1 MGVPIC
7 WKIHSTTDIYSYSKV
22 AKKILA
28 KELQTHLAAQIMGIF
43 LKFFL
48 CNHIY
53 EHFSVTVKIII
64 FYLNFRS
71 FYTNNCSPAIEPNH
85 LQQCRQPKYLHT
97 YLISIIITNYYF
109 PPPNLILLKSPFKTH
124 HPPPNILTLCFY
136 NVHTASTTY

>member
-1 MGVPIC
+1 MQHFLNIMKWLTAPRHSLNLSSAL
-7 WKIHSTTDIYSYSKV
+7 IHYSDEIFYF
-22 AKKILA
+22 
-28 KELQTHLAAQIMGIF
+28 AA
-43 LKFFL
+43 
-48 CNHIY
+48 
-53 EHFSVTVKIII
+53 VKTII